1 MKRNLQDDLDAM
13 IYLLS
18 KGESYN
24 DYWHYY
30 SFKFLNSQLHSYH
43 AYVASLIQ
51 TLEQNKLITI
61 KKLSGL
67 RYICKLET
75 TDIPSDDWFYCYKD
89 SLDRRIASRSN
100 KTVPIANNIRFST
113 STEQHREYSLND
125 TSSGKS
131 FVMPSQFSELSVK
144 ESSLLAKQH
153 VSYLTV
159 RERMLQKEGR

>member
-18 KGESYN
+18 KGKPYN

-43 AYVASLIQ
+43 AYVAPLIQ
-51 TLEQNKLITI
+51 TLEQNKLITT
-61 KKLSGL
+61 KKLSRL

-75 TDIPSDDWFYCYKD
+75 TDIPSDDWFRCYAAALKKEA
-89 SLDRRIASRSN
+89 SLKVS
-100 KTVPIANNIRFST
+100 KKVPIANKVSINAPTIK
-113 STEQHREYSLND
+113 HRKYSFND
-125 TSSGKS
+125 ASSGKS
-131 FVMPSQFSELSVK
+131 FVIPNQFSDLSVK
-144 ESSLLAKQH
+144 ESSILAKQH

-159 RERMLQKEGR
+159 RERMLQKDGR

>member
-18 KGESYN
+18 KGKPYN

-43 AYVASLIQ
+43 AYVAPLIQ
-51 TLEQNKLITI
+51 KLEQNKLITT
-61 KKLSGL
+61 KKLS
-67 RYICKLET
+67 RSQCICKLET
-75 TDIPSDDWFYCYKD
+75 TDIPSDDWFRCYAAALKKEA
-89 SLDRRIASRSN
+89 SLKVS
-100 KTVPIANNIRFST
+100 KKVPIANKVSINAPTIK
-113 STEQHREYSLND
+113 HRKYSFND
-125 TSSGKS
+125 ASSGKS
-131 FVMPSQFSELSVK
+131 FVMPNQFSELSVK

>member
-1 MKRNLQDDLDAM
+1 MKRNLQDDLDAV
-13 IYLLS
+13 IYILS
-18 KGESYN
+18 KGKSYN

-30 SFKFLNSQLHSYH
+30 SFKFLNTQLHSYH

-51 TLEQNKLITI
+51 TLEQNKLIMT
-61 KKLSGL
+61 KKLSKV

-75 TDIPSDDWFYCYKD
+75 TDIPSDDWFHCYES
-89 SLDRRIASRSN
+89 SLEKRIASRSN
-100 KTVPIANNIRFST
+100 KTVPIVNNISFST
-113 STEQHREYSLND
+113 STVKHRKYSFTD

-131 FVMPSQFSELSVK
+131 FVMPNQFSELSVK

-159 RERMLQKEGR
+159 RERMLQKDGR

>member
-18 KGESYN
+18 KGKSYN

-51 TLEQNKLITI
+51 TLEQNKLITT
-61 KKLSGL
+61 KKLSRL
-67 RYICKLET
+67 KCICKLET
-75 TDIPSDDWFYCYKD
+75 MDIPSDEWFRCYEY
-89 SLDRRIASRSN
+89 SLEKRIASRSYQ
-100 KTVPIANNIRFST
+100 TVPIATDVSINAPTIK
-113 STEQHREYSLND
+113 HRKYSFND

-131 FVMPSQFSELSVK
+131 FVMPNQFSDLSVK
-144 ESSLLAKQH
+144 ESSILTKQQ

>member
-18 KGESYN
+18 KGKPYN

-43 AYVASLIQ
+43 AYVAPLIQ
-51 TLEQNKLITI
+51 KLEQNKLITT
-61 KKLSGL
+61 KKLSRL

-75 TDIPSDDWFYCYKD
+75 TDIPSDDWFHCYKD
-89 SLDRRIASRSN
+89 SLEKRIASRSYQ
-100 KTVPIANNIRFST
+100 TVPIATDVSLNAPTIK
-113 STEQHREYSLND
+113 HRKYSFND

-131 FVMPSQFSELSVK
+131 FVMPNQFSDLSVK
-144 ESSLLAKQH
+144 ESSILAKQH

-159 RERMLQKEGR
+159 RERMLQKDGR